1 MVGGS
6 VPSASPLQTVR
17 RARGKLARVSRLIV
31 ELVFLSGRQGDV

>member
-17 RARGKLARVSRLIV
+17 RARGKLARVSRLMV
-31 ELVFLSGRQGDV
+31 EFVFPGGPQGDV